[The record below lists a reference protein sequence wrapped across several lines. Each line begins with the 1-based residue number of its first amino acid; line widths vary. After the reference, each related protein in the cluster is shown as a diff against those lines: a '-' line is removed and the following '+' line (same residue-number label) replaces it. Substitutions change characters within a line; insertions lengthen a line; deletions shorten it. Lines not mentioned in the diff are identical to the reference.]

1 MGHSCMDK
9 NPPNSSQMIQTAQL
23 EELYVPVGH
32 NQLLVTTVTSVN
44 VISWKMLGCSQ
55 ICGDY
60 LDVTWRISEKIY
72 LV

>member
-1 MGHSCMDK
+1 
-9 NPPNSSQMIQTAQL
+9 MILTAQL
-23 EELYVPVGH
+23 KELYVQVGH

-44 VISWKMLGCSQ
+44 VNSWKILGCSQ

-60 LDVTWRISEKIY
+60 LDVTWRISEEFY